1 MVEKA
6 RSGTRPR
13 LSSEE
18 SRAMIIKAADSL
30 LRNGPYRDLS
40 VELVM
45 NEAGLSRT
53 IFYRHFDDM
62 PGLVTELL
70 RGLGADVDRATREL
84 VQLENESVSAA
95 TVRSAMAI
103 WVDFFQRHG
112 TLLRGVAEGAGVDE
126 EIELAYDR
134 VRRHFSVVVAEG
146 LRRLSEAGRLDGMDP
161 DSVAEALNVMNERY
175 LLRTLGREPQ
185 EDPQAVVETLS
196 LIWIRTLQLG

>member
-1 MVEKA
+1 
-6 RSGTRPR
+6 
-13 LSSEE
+13 
-18 SRAMIIKAADSL
+18 MIISAADSL

-45 NEAGLSRT
+45 SEAGLSRT

-70 RGLGADVDRATREL
+70 KGLGADVDRATREL
-84 VQLENESVSAA
+84 VQLEDGRITAD
-95 TVRSAMAI
+95 TVRSAMGI
-103 WVDFFQRHG
+103 WVDFFRRHG

-126 EIELAYDR
+126 GIELAYDR
-134 VRRHFSVVVAEG
+134 LRRHFSGVVAGG

-185 EDPQAVVETLS
+185 EDPETVIETLS